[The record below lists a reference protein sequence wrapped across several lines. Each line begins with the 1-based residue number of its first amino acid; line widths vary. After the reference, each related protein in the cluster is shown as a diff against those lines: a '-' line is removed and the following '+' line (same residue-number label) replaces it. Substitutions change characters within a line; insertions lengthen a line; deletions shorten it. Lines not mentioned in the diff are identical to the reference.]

1 MTVDWFLSRVGVRC
15 GGCNQRIA
23 AASPMRRLRSGGLRC
38 APCTKALLGE
48 APPEFILVDAPLPFP
63 KPNGNSTEQP
73 LQPFVNLFRER
84 LLGYPDVKKRAGGD
98 R

>member
-1 MTVDWFLSRVGVRC
+1 MTADWFLSRVGVRC

-48 APPEFILVDAPLPFP
+48 TPPDFILVDAPLPFP
-63 KPNGNSTEQP
+63 KPNGNERP
-73 LQPFVNLFRER
+73 LQAFVDLWRER
-84 LLGYPDVKKRAGGD
+84 LLGYVDVKKNAAGGD